1 MELYIVDGTYELFRA
16 HFGYPSRTSPNGQ
29 EVGALKGYINHL
41 QSLQKKYSYLAVCF
55 DSTVESFRNDLYVDY
70 KSSKGIEV
78 EVLNQ
83 FSLTEEVTKLL
94 GIQLIATK
102 EFEADDAIAS
112 ICENFKNSKIKIVIG
127 SLDKDLMQC
136 VDDEKIVMYSTRYKK
151 FTNADDVYEKFGIHP
166 FQIPDFLALT
176 GDSSDGIPGIKGV
189 GQVTASKLLSE
200 FENVENIIEN
210 LDQIRSNYRG
220 GDKLVDNISQNIKE
234 LKLFKTLTTLRKDV
248 DIPKEIEMY
257 EQQKIN
263 EKKLDEFSKLHNL
276 NINIAK

>member
-16 HFGYPSRTSPNGQ
+16 HFGYPSRTSPTGQ

-94 GIQLIATK
+94 GIQLISTK

-112 ICENFKNSKIKIVIG
+112 ICENLKNSKIKIVIG

-136 VDDEKIVMYSTRYKK
+136 VDDEKIVMYSTRYKT
-151 FTNADDVYEKFGIHP
+151 FTNDKGVKEKFGILP
-166 FQIPDFLALT
+166 NQIPDFLALT
-176 GDSSDGIPGIKGV
+176 GDSSDGIPGMKGI
-189 GQVTASKLLSE
+189 GQKTATLLLQKY
-200 FENVENIIEN
+200 ENIDLILN
-210 LDQIRSNYRG
+210 DVDNWKKTVRG
-220 GDKLVDNISQNIKE
+220 GERHAETISNNFE
-234 LKLFKTLTTLRKDV
+234 LLKLFKELTTLKKSVNVPKDIEEYKV
-248 DIPKEIEMY
+248 KDINQTKLI
-257 EQQKIN
+257 KFS
-263 EKKLDEFSKLHNL
+263 EKYRL
-276 NINIAK
+276 NI